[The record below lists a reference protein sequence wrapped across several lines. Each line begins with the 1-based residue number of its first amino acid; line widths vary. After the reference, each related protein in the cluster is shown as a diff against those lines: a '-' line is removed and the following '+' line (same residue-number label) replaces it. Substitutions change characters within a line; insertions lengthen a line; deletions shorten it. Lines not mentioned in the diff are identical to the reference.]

1 MVTNHLMLYLSVILN
16 NLKPVVI
23 SSFLGNKW
31 WLILPVLHCSAILLL
46 IIPNN
51 SSRFIWTPDPI
62 FTGQHSQEDIK
73 SLAFKTSPER
83 FVSRRPNEISNIKL
97 QYSANIK
104 VDVICDMQFQDFP
117 FDTQR
122 CPFYISSLKEQTNIR

>member
-1 MVTNHLMLYLSVILN
+1 M
-16 NLKPVVI
+16 
-23 SSFLGNKW
+23 
-31 WLILPVLHCSAILLL
+31 
-46 IIPNN
+46 IIHAT
-51 SSRFIWTPDPI
+51 SSRYIWKPDPI
-62 FTGQHSQEDIK
+62 FTGQNSQEDIK

-97 QYSANIK
+97 QYSANVK